1 MAEVQGQG
9 RESTVLLITHS
20 IPEAVFPADRVPIT
34 TEWSGAIVA
43 VALN

>member
-9 RESTVLLITHS
+9 RESTVPLITHS
-20 IPEAVFPADRVPIT
+20 IPEAVFPADRVPVT